1 MIDWVIKIDEVQT
14 VLQSTGPSKE
24 DENMDMNK
32 NESKADKKG
41 KDKREKHSESCSLA
55 QYTANPLCK
64 AV

>member
-1 MIDWVIKIDEVQT
+1 MIKIDEVQT

-41 KDKREKHSESCSLA
+41 KDKREKHSEKLFIG
-55 QYTANPLCK
+55 PVHCK
-64 AV
+64 SVV